1 MSGGDEDISVCSH
14 KKRVLEVCLA
24 YQQVL
29 EDGAIFIVEKMD
41 Q

>member
-1 MSGGDEDISVCSH
+1 MKMYLCDLKK

-24 YQQVL
+24 HQQVL
-29 EDGAIFIVEKMD
+29 EDVAIFIVEKMD